1 MRYDLCAD
9 ISVHQAGDPPK
20 PIDFFRMRDA
30 GAKCVWIRKHIGYY
44 RDVAFELNWEGAGS
58 VPGLERSFY
67 SVPYV
72 GYNFGRQWEALT
84 TRKLVNGSIVPFDP
98 AEADRAA
105 WCDVEYKHPLPL
117 STAVGLLLQWLN
129 AMVGWGGRPDIY
141 TAKYVWQDYY
151 SKAKGWG
158 EDWALVAAN
167 YREGW
172 YGLPVPDLVR
182 RAIDAGDPLTPT
194 GWEYTKQG
202 VLVPVRDRWQGWQFA
217 ADRNQLGA
225 TFGVRSRDIDLS
237 IQGVEDDPTPG
248 PPTEPPT
255 DITTWLEELRAA
267 HANSGRVIAEFPG

>member
-1 MRYDLCAD
+1 MIWLYALAAAMASVQLSSFATTIYLHRGLAHRALVLHPAAAFLMRLHLWLATG
-9 ISVHQAGDPPK
+9 IVPREWIAVHRKHHRFSDHPGDPHSPHVDHA
-20 PIDFFRMRDA
+20 PGWR
-30 GAKCVWIRKHIGYY
+30 GA
-44 RDVAFELNWEGAGS
+44 L
-58 VPGLERSFY
+58 
-67 SVPYV
+67 
-72 GYNFGRQWEALT
+72 
-84 TRKLVNGSIVPFDP
+84 
-98 AEADRAA
+98 
-105 WCDVEYKHPLPL
+105 
-117 STAVGLLLQWLN
+117 
-129 AMVGWGGRPDIY
+129 RPDIY